1 MLEDVTAE
9 LEWRKKDRPYA
20 FVSGAC
26 VTPFTFH
33 YIDELLQDMG
43 LSTRRKPG
51 NLFGELMMP
60 ADPSAYKNLR
70 QELQAKQQPSL
81 NDSAIALDR
90 LVENHT
96 GLR

>member
-43 LSTRRKPG
+43 LSSRRQPG
-51 NLFGELMMP
+51 NLVGEFLMP
-60 ADPSAYKNLR
+60 IDPSAYKHLGE
-70 QELQAKQQPSL
+70 ELQAKQKQHPSL
-81 NDSAIALDR
+81 NDLAIAASIEVR
-90 LVENHT
+90 SV
-96 GLR
+96 R